1 VSESLPQGKPPGTG
15 RGTTPDLARTSPHP
29 AGNTPDPAGPAQRA
43 EQDLDL
49 VPRAA
54 AYRGHPAFAPPRRT
68 RGPSRLVPLL
78 SQVRGYS
85 RGRLRI
91 DALAGLT
98 VAALTLPSAMAYAE
112 VAGVPVTTGLYT
124 LIAPVL
130 IYAFLSSTPRTVV
143 GPEGTVA
150 LVTGAAVAPL
160 AGGDP
165 AKWVLLVSMLAIMTG
180 IVFLVARVAKIGW
193 MADYLS
199 QAVLVGYIAGVAVV
213 LIIGQVGKLTGIPS
227 ADGNALRELWGYLTN
242 LSAANPA
249 TVAVGL
255 GAMGILVVMR
265 RVAPTWPSALI
276 VVVVGIAAAW
286 AWDLAADGV
295 ALVGPVP
302 AGLPPLEIPAVGLS
316 DVQSLVVPAI
326 GIFLVSFSDGILIS
340 RAMAAKNHETVDANQ
355 ELFAFGT
362 ANISAGL
369 TAGMP
374 IGASGS
380 RTAVNDSMRVTSQ
393 VGGLVN
399 ALAVALILL
408 FLTEPIQY
416 LPTAVLASIIIVA
429 SVGIIEASAW
439 LTLRRSSRAEVVIAV
454 VTMVLVLSVGVLQA
468 LFVAVFLSM
477 ADVVRRVANPHDAVQ
492 GFVPS
497 IDRFGNVDSHPDAEV
512 IHGIVIYR
520 LDDRIFFA
528 NCQRVNA
535 RIWSAISA
543 APKPVRWL
551 VFDVAGVPDT
561 DSAAQAALLDL
572 KRGLDTA
579 GIGLVFAMMRETLR
593 VDLDEG
599 QVLDQIGEGNLFET
613 VEAAVIAC
621 RRRMEAADA
630 WQGTPEV
637 PDPAAGAFPQPRRD
651 GVQAPTPDPPA
662 A

>member
-1 VSESLPQGKPPGTG
+1 VSESLPHGQSTRTG
-15 RGTTPDLARTSPHP
+15 RGTPPDLAGT
-29 AGNTPDPAGPAQRA
+29 APDPAGAARRA

-49 VPRAA
+49 VPRAD
-54 AYRGHPAFAPPRRT
+54 AYRGRPAFAPPRRT

-180 IVFLVARVAKIGW
+180 IVFLVARVARIGW

-213 LIIGQVGKLTGIPS
+213 LIIGQIGKLTGIPS

-255 GAMGILVVMR
+255 GAMCILVVMR

-276 VVVVGIAAAW
+276 VVAVGIAAAW

-302 AGLPPLEIPAVGLS
+302 AGLPPLEIPAIGLS

-362 ANISAGL
+362 ANMSAGL

-393 VGGLVN
+393 VGGLIN

-579 GIGLVFAMMRETLR
+579 GIGLVFATMRETLR
-593 VDLDEG
+593 VDLLEG
-599 QVLDQIGEGNLFET
+599 QVLDQLGEGTLFET
-613 VEAAVIAC
+613 VEAAVMAC
-621 RRRMEAADA
+621 LQRMEAADA
-630 WQGTPEV
+630 WQGTPEA
-637 PDPAAGAFPQPRRD
+637 PAPAAGAFPQQRRD
-651 GVQAPTPDPPA
+651 GPPGPTPDPPPS
-662 A
+662 